1 MPTTPTTSRVG
12 ETTLQSK
19 KILKNRINTDAPIL
33 SNATPAAQTLRKS
46 PNGKTYKSTP
56 SPVTLPA
63 SKQGANGRTP
73 SSTVPP
79 IKRKH
84 VNGRWSEIED
94 KKLRAVVKELG
105 GKNWKK
111 ISQVAFN
118 GSRTDVQC
126 LHRWQKVLR
135 PGLHKGPWS
144 KQEDAV
150 VFRMVEKVG
159 GVEKV
164 KWSVIA
170 AELPGRLGKQVRERW
185 YNHLDPTLNKG
196 PWTAEEDKM
205 LTNLQK
211 TIGNKWCQIAKMLPG
226 RSENAVKNRWNSAQR
241 RQRQQQRRKENGG
254 AVKKVRKKRSKTGA
268 KKRKTNATPP
278 PAATNT
284 KKTILDNNSVP
295 PKKRKL
301 GRIIN
306 NSKKTKT
313 VGKNSNKG
321 KGKPNSPC
329 NIAAGEIGNV
339 MMTASGILTTNVD
352 PAIQLCLML
361 SNAFENDGGQINSYS
376 SIDVLHNLH
385 KTASIIA
392 EDDDHEMNIDD
403 DEEEATT
410 PKTILATENRSTPPD
425 LFEQQ
430 QNILKMIPDN
440 ILNAAGKVVRRPSLS
455 DNDVNAACLSL
466 ISF

>member
-1 MPTTPTTSRVG
+1 MANTPNTSRVAKTLVD
-12 ETTLQSK
+12 TTNPYMTPLELRDPMLVSSGNVTPLQTSRRSPNK
-19 KILKNRINTDAPIL
+19 SYNSARA
-33 SNATPAAQTLRKS
+33 PAAA
-46 PNGKTYKSTP
+46 
-56 SPVTLPA
+56 PV
-63 SKQGANGRTP
+63 K
-73 SSTVPP
+73 
-79 IKRKH
+79 KH

-111 ISQVAFN
+111 ISQIAFG

-144 KQEDAV
+144 TQEDAV
-150 VFRMVEKVG
+150 VSRMVEKVG
-159 GVEKV
+159 GIEKV

-196 PWTAEEDKM
+196 AWTPEEDKM

-241 RQRQQQRRKENGG
+241 RQRQQKKRKENGG
-254 AVKKVRKKRSKTGA
+254 VLRKGRKKKATTKKRKSSPTAASARKEGSVKESSKKRKVGRKKSVRKKNIR
-268 KKRKTNATPP
+268 
-278 PAATNT
+278 
-284 KKTILDNNSVP
+284 
-295 PKKRKL
+295 
-301 GRIIN
+301 
-306 NSKKTKT
+306 
-313 VGKNSNKG
+313 
-321 KGKPNSPC
+321 GKPSSPC
-329 NIAAGEIGNV
+329 NVAADEIGKLSK
-339 MMTASGILTTNVD
+339 TSGSYDD

-361 SNAFENDGGQINSYS
+361 SAAFDKDSQSDPMSNM
-376 SIDVLHNLH
+376 DVLHNASLLAQNSVEKGENQAGKLASS
-385 KTASIIA
+385 KTEISTERGEAF
-392 EDDDHEMNIDD
+392 MNS
-403 DEEEATT
+403 
-410 PKTILATENRSTPPD
+410 NRSTPPQG
-425 LFEQQ
+425 ETS
-430 QNILKMIPDN
+430 NVLKAIPDN
-440 ILNAAGKVVRRPSLS
+440 LLGTNGKVLRRPSLS

>member
-1 MPTTPTTSRVG
+1 MHTTPTTSRVANTSPSAG
-12 ETTLQSK
+12 GITAENQSSA
-19 KILKNRINTDAPIL
+19 IDTPIMG
-33 SNATPAAQTLRKS
+33 NETPAKGTLRKG
-46 PNGKTYKSTP
+46 PNSKTYDSTP
-56 SPVTLPA
+56 SPATLPL
-63 SKQGANGRTP
+63 KKP
-73 SSTVPP
+73 
-79 IKRKH
+79 H

-111 ISQVAFN
+111 ISQVAFD

-150 VFRMVEKVG
+150 VFRMIEKVG

-196 PWTAEEDKM
+196 PWTPEEDKM

-241 RQRQQQRRKENGG
+241 RKRQQQRRKENGG
-254 AVKKVRKKRSKTGA
+254 TLRKARKKTTTGCG
-268 KKRKTNATPP
+268 KKRKGNGDKNVLGNESGVNVVA
-278 PAATNT
+278 
-284 KKTILDNNSVP
+284 K
-295 PKKRKL
+295 KKRKV
-301 GRIIN
+301 GR
-306 NSKKTKT
+306 KKK
-313 VGKNSNKG
+313 VVSGK
-321 KGKPNSPC
+321 KGKPSSPC
-329 NIAAGEIGNV
+329 NVAADVITNLSFGSKKSN
-339 MMTASGILTTNVD
+339 NVD
-352 PAIQLCLML
+352 PAMQLCLLL
-361 SNAFENDGGQINSYS
+361 SNAFENNNQSASKSNNVLNGM
-376 SIDVLHNLH
+376 DVLHNLH
-385 KTASIIA
+385 KTASLI
-392 EDDDHEMNIDD
+392 ENEKDNDTTIDFD
-403 DEEEATT
+403 GNDEPTT
-410 PKTILATENRSTPPD
+410 PKTEVGEGRTPEQATNSNRSTPPQSE
-425 LFEQQ
+425 LS
-430 QNILKMIPDN
+430 NILKMIPDN
-440 ILNAAGKVVRRPSLS
+440 VLNTSEKVIRRPSLS
-455 DNDVNAACLSL
+455 DNDVSAACLSL